1 MHQIKFTTLLIVF
14 LQIFISLDFANAS
27 SKLENNLKLSK
38 LIDLEN
44 PWGMDL
50 IDRDNILITEKF
62 LSVVNYQ
69 NGKIRT
75 HKILQILNKKMVIG
89 TDCFDIM

>member
-1 MHQIKFTTLLIVF
+1 MHQMKFTTLLIVF

-27 SKLENNLKLSK
+27 SKLENNLMLSK

-50 IDRDNILITEKF
+50 IAV
-62 LSVVNYQ
+62 SY
-69 NGKIRT
+69 T
-75 HKILQILNKKMVIG
+75 HLTLPTKRIV
-89 TDCFDIM
+89 